1 MSRVI
6 YKYPMPAGGVSI
18 RRMPQG
24 FKPLSV
30 GLDPQGAIC
39 MWAEVD
45 TEAPPVRVAFVGIG
59 TGWKI
64 DELTPSPDSWI
75 YMGTVNDGAFY
86 MWHYYYTMEVPEND
100 RDSKCS

>member
-6 YKYPMPAGGVSI
+6 YKYPMPAGGAAI
-18 RRMPQG
+18 KEMPQG

-30 GLDPQGAIC
+30 GLDPQGNIC

-45 TEAPPVRVAFVGIG
+45 TKAPLVRVAFVGIS
-59 TGWKI
+59 TGWEFS
-64 DELTPSPDSWI
+64 ELTTNPNSWI

-86 MWHYYYTMEVPEND
+86 MWHYYYTMEVPED
-100 RDSKCS
+100 GRDSKCS

>member
-45 TEAPPVRVAFVGIG
+45 TEAPQVRVAFAGIG

-64 DELTPSPDSWI
+64 DELTPNPDSWI